1 MIALV
6 TVQLAR
12 GLDHDLEILAASL
25 DAINESW
32 QIVDWDDPS
41 VDWSTFSIVVLRSTE
56 IENWD
61 QSMDTSSQLTIC
73 HC

>member
-1 MIALV
+1 MIALA

-12 GLDHDLEILAASL
+12 GLDHDLEILTESL

-41 VDWSTFSIVVLRSTE
+41 VDWSTFSIVVLRST
-56 IENWD
+56 WD
-61 QSMDTSSQLTIC
+61 
-73 HC
+73 